1 MPAELT
7 ISVEGQTPEQ
17 AVQPFIDAIAT
28 TLDIVRELE
37 TSISQRRR
45 AGLRWTIRSLRFGS
59 PATLTMQ
66 ALPPATGRD
75 LGSEVVRH
83 YLDGLDLLA
92 RGVELPAHFTESALE
107 DAKRLARLTQDN
119 AREIVIRAD
128 DKAVKITQRIAANVD
143 DLVHRSYVS
152 EGSIEGVMEM
162 ITLHEH
168 VYFRVYDAI
177 NGWGVP
183 CYFNQETVDDIRIGL
198 GRRVSVRGRLR
209 SDRLGKPM
217 SLQVAEV
224 RLLGDQ
230 DLPKPSDIRGI
241 ARGMTQGQKSED
253 YLRELRGDDEFER
266 A

>member
-17 AVQPFIDAIAT
+17 AVQPFVDAIAT
-28 TLDIVRELE
+28 TLEIVRDLE

-45 AGLRWTIRSLRFGS
+45 AGLRWTIRSLHFGS

-92 RGVELPAHFTESALE
+92 RGVELPAYFSESALE

-119 AREIVIRAD
+119 AREIVIQAD
-128 DKAVKITQRIAANVD
+128 NRVVKITQRIAANVD

-162 ITLHEH
+162 VTLHEH

-183 CYFNQETVDDIRIGL
+183 CYFGLQQVDEVRVGL
-198 GRRVSVRGRLR
+198 GKRISVRGRIR

-217 SLQVAEV
+217 SIQVV
-224 RLLGDQ
+224 DLRLLGGQ
-230 DLPKPSDIRGI
+230 DLPTPSDIRGI

-253 YLRELRGDDEFER
+253 YLRELRGDDQSER